1 MIFFQELLVYI
12 PYYLECL
19 LLVWMMLLPY
29 KKKPHY
35 KRKVLLLLI
44 IGVFWQISISSLI
57 YINTSSY
64 EVIAATVKFLLCVF
78 PVYFL
83 YTAYYIKF
91 LKMLYIVVIA
101 LLFQRWTSVFADII
115 VSFTPLSDV
124 FLFGRVI
131 AWLSFGVLALVIWLL
146 YIRLINKDTGAE
158 IDGITILLF
167 VLLFSLFEVFQT
179 IIRAG
184 TDSRVWGFVL
194 SLLELAFGIFM
205 LSQSIR
211 IAERNRKMAERMVSD
226 ALLAK
231 ERQQFELLKQN
242 MESIKSQAHDLK
254 YIMRAIQT
262 QGLQGDVAG
271 KLHNLVQTYE
281 SSFNTGNPALDIILG
296 DAEKNFRSRGIKFEC
311 FTDACDLSFMENF
324 DLYSLL
330 GNAFDN
336 AAEYLDTVNEEKRY
350 VSCSVRN
357 ENGGFVFIEVSN
369 YYEGERDI
377 YIGIASSKSDK
388 TMHGY
393 GMKNMQRVT
402 EKYGGELQVQAENG
416 AFYVTAVI
424 PCPRL

>member
-12 PYYLECL
+12 PYYLECFL
-19 LLVWMMLLPY
+19 LAWMMLLPY
-29 KKKPHY
+29 KRKPHY
-35 KRKVLLLLI
+35 KRNVLLLLI
-44 IGVFWQISISSLI
+44 IGVFWQIPISSLI

-64 EVIAATVKFLLCVF
+64 EVIVAAVKFLLCVF

-211 IAERNRKMAERMVSD
+211 IAERNRKMDERMVSD

-281 SSFNTGNPALDIILG
+281 SSTSKD
-296 DAEKNFRSRGIKFEC
+296 SR
-311 FTDACDLSFMENF
+311 A
-324 DLYSLL
+324 
-330 GNAFDN
+330 
-336 AAEYLDTVNEEKRY
+336 
-350 VSCSVRN
+350 
-357 ENGGFVFIEVSN
+357 
-369 YYEGERDI
+369 
-377 YIGIASSKSDK
+377 
-388 TMHGY
+388 
-393 GMKNMQRVT
+393 
-402 EKYGGELQVQAENG
+402 
-416 AFYVTAVI
+416 
-424 PCPRL
+424 P